1 MIIETDDE
9 CLIGF
14 WLNQVI
20 FVDNTRYEVV
30 RTTTQMKNGK
40 KVKEFELVPMP
51 ESFVKINE
59 EIRDTIS
66 GVVSTGDL
74 LM

>member
-1 MIIETDDE
+1 MIIEMYDE
-9 CLIGF
+9 CLCGF
-14 WLNQVI
+14 WLNQVV
-20 FVDNTRYEVV
+20 FVDNARHEVI
-30 RTTTQMKNGK
+30 RITEHMKNGK
-40 KVKEFELVPMP
+40 KMKEFELVPMP

-66 GVVSTGDL
+66 GIVSNGDL